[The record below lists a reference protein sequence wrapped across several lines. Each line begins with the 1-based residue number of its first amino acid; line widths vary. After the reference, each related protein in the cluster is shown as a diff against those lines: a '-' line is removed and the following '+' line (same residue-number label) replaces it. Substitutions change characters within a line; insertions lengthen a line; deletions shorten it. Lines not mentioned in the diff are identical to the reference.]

1 MKIADKVFSPET
13 KLFVFDMDGVIV
25 DSEPMHLRSKQELL
39 AKLNM
44 KTDRDLFSFIG
55 KPTEDF
61 WRQMLVDNNR
71 SGNVEEIIEMQDAMI
86 VGYIKEQ
93 GLKPISGILEI
104 IELCKAKN
112 IKTAVASSSNRSL
125 VYGVLEYFDLVKHME
140 VIVTGNDVSNKK
152 PNPEIYLKAIEQC
165 HCSPQE
171 SVALEDSKSGVTA
184 AKAAGMLTIGYRNE
198 NSGNQDLSLADYI
211 VDDILEITRF

>member
-1 MKIADKVFSPET
+1 MKIVNKVFSPST

-25 DSEPMHLRSKQELL
+25 DSEPMHLRSKHELL

-44 KTDRDLFSFIG
+44 KTDRDLYSFIG

-61 WRQMLVDNNR
+61 WRQMLADNNR
-71 SGNVEEIIEMQDAMI
+71 SGNVTEIIEMQDAMI
-86 VGYIKEQ
+86 LGYIKEQ
-93 GLKPISGILEI
+93 GLKPISGVLEI
-104 IELCKAKN
+104 IELCKSKN
-112 IKTAVASSSNRSL
+112 IKTAVASSSNQSL
-125 VYGVLEYFDLVKHME
+125 VHGVLQYFDIMKHME
-140 VIVTGNDVSNKK
+140 TVVTGDNVTNKK
-152 PNPEIYLKAIEQC
+152 PDPEIYLKAVEQC
-165 HCSPQE
+165 LCKPQE

-184 AKAAGMLTIGYRNE
+184 AKAAGLFTVGFRNE